1 MTGRIE
7 AEQATLVTDEE
18 VPARLAQIIRQ
29 AEMNIVLIS
38 PYVNDWKRLYNW
50 LPPAVA
56 EGGYVVLVVRA

>member
-38 PYVNDWKRLYNW
+38 PYVNDWKRL
-50 LPPAVA
+50 
-56 EGGYVVLVVRA
+56 